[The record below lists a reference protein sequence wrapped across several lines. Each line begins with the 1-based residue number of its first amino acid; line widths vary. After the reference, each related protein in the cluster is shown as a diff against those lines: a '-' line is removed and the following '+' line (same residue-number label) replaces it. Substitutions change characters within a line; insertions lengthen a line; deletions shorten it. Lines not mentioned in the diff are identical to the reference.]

1 MFGFGLGELIAVGVI
16 LFLLFGA
23 KRLPEIGKGLGG
35 ALKEFRKVK
44 KDLSLKEEGD
54 TPANGSGS
62 QQAKTSIEEKPGD
75 KGQTSGQDT

>member
-1 MFGFGLGELIAVGVI
+1 MFGLGAGELIIVGVI

-44 KDLSLKEEGD
+44 KDLSLKEEEE
-54 TPANGSGS
+54 TPARGSGS
-62 QQAKTSIEEKPGD
+62 QQAKKFIEEKPGE
-75 KGQTSGQDT
+75 KGQTPGQNT

>member
-1 MFGFGLGELIAVGVI
+1 MFGLGAGELIIVGVI

-44 KDLSLKEEGD
+44 KDLSLKEEEE
-54 TPANGSGS
+54 TPSRGSRS
-62 QQAKTSIEEKPGD
+62 QQAKTFIEEKPGE
-75 KGQTSGQDT
+75 KGQTPGQNT